1 MQVREL
7 LQLNP
12 FKDCSVRTG
21 YIGLDNEIES
31 AMVLEA
37 IDIEKWGR
45 KNQLILSS
53 FFALKDLDQKKLETF
68 FATIHEIGISGIILK
83 LNRLIKSTPESMI
96 NLCYHYKIPLIE
108 IKGDVNYERVLN
120 AIYEPLLNRQTAL
133 LRTYYDA
140 NKIFSTL
147 KNASATYK
155 EIIDRLVH
163 MISKSCQLTIPRENI
178 VIKNGHTIVSDWDCI
193 HTATI
198 STEYTDNTYHISTL
212 KHPSKEQLIYKI
224 TAQYTSQSLIP
235 FTIDIYQTEPEF
247 EHSHIMIVENAM
259 EAIQHKLQIDLSI
272 KHEYF
277 NIYNNI
283 AASIFFGTTPNDK
296 EKNDLLEE
304 TNLLAHPYYQAI
316 GIGKHIPHDN
326 ETLRLLRKTL
336 EDLFPNNLY
345 YENRK
350 YIIILFNI
358 PKESDELTIEKLSK
372 KIPTL
377 SQFNVVISSFSG
389 KENIHNLFNECLDMI
404 YFNREYHIFNLMT
417 ITDLGIFRHFLDAKN
432 DFFNTDLAKNLEK
445 LKEEKPELFDTFLN
459 FILCKENYQLTAQQM
474 FLHPKT
480 VRYRISNIQ
489 KVLDFDIRNPIQSLN
504 YSMATIII
512 NFNSK

>member
-1 MQVREL
+1 MKIKEL
-7 LQLNP
+7 LQLDP
-12 FKDCSVRTG
+12 FKDCVVKTS

-31 AMVLEA
+31 AMILEA

-45 KNQLILSS
+45 KNQLILTS
-53 FFALKDLDQKKLETF
+53 FFALKDLDQKMLEKF

-83 LNRLIKSTPESMI
+83 LNRLIESTPENMI
-96 NLCYHYKIPLIE
+96 NLCYHYQIPLIE
-108 IKGDVNYERVLN
+108 IKGDVNYEKVLT
-120 AIYEPLLNRQTAL
+120 AIYEPLLNKQTTL

-140 NKIFSTL
+140 NKVFSAL
-147 KNASATYK
+147 KNSSATYK
-155 EIIDRLVH
+155 EIIERLES

-178 VIKNGHTIVSDWDCI
+178 VINNQHTFFSDWDCI
-193 HTATI
+193 QTETL
-198 STEYTDNTYHISTL
+198 STEYTDNTYHITTL
-212 KHPSKEQLIYKI
+212 KHHSIDQLIYKI
-224 TAQYTSQSLIP
+224 TVQYTSQSLIP
-235 FTIDIYQTEPEF
+235 FAIDIFQPEPQF
-247 EHSHIMIVENAM
+247 EHCHIMIVENAM

-283 AASIFFGTTPNDK
+283 AASIFFGTSPNDK

-304 TNLLAHPYYQAI
+304 TNLLAHPYYQAV

-326 ETLRLLRKTL
+326 ETLRLLRKKL
-336 EDLFPNNLY
+336 QDIFPNNLY

-350 YIIILFNI
+350 YIIVLFNI
-358 PKESDELTIEKLSK
+358 PKKSDKLTIEKLSK

-377 SQFNVVISSFSG
+377 SLFNVVISSFSD
-389 KENIHNLFNECLDMI
+389 KDNIHILFNECLDMI
-404 YFNREYHIFNLMT
+404 YFNKEYHVFNLMT
-417 ITDLGIFRHFLDAKN
+417 ITDLGVFRHFLDAKN
-432 DFFNTDLAKNLEK
+432 DFFNTDLANNLTK
-445 LKEEKPELFDTFLN
+445 LKEKKPELFDTFLN

-480 VRYRISNIQ
+480 VRYRINKIQ
-489 KVLDFDIRNPIQSLN
+489 KLLDFDIRNPIQNLN

-512 NFNSK
+512 NFNAK